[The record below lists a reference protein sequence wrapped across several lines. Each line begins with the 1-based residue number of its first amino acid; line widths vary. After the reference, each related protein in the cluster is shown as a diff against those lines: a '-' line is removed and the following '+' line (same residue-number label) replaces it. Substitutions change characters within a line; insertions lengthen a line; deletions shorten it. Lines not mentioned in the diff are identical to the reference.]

1 MTEKELLAQN
11 PWKEVAKMYNPY
23 EEDCLFSKTRQ
34 YVCSSDLP
42 EIEKF
47 NSKLVLNNSDKDD
60 TDKIITNIPA
70 EPWSGNPLTA
80 NLIIL
85 SLNPGY
91 VPEVNKTLALLL
103 QSNKQIRK
111 NIIEFKRDTLLLKA
125 KSFMADNDGDN
136 PISSKDAVNMLG
148 DWYWY
153 KKLKQLK
160 DDVGLDDYTFFRK
173 IALIEFHGYSSIT
186 SNRSFPLGKIY
197 LESQLFTKR
206 MIQYI
211 VQRDDVVFLIM
222 RSKKKWIDFLGKEFM
237 NEYKDKFVI
246 KDNKGMSQSITRD
259 NLDGKGNSDGEK
271 YRILKNI
278 LK

>member
-1 MTEKELLAQN
+1 MTEQELLAQN
-11 PWKEVAKMYNPY
+11 PWIEVAKMYNPD
-23 EEDCLFSKTRQ
+23 EADCLFSNTRQ

-47 NSKLVLNNSDKDD
+47 NSKLKPYD
-60 TDKIITNIPA
+60 TDTIITNIPA

-111 NIIEFKRDTLLLKA
+111 SIIEFKRDTLLLKA
-125 KSFMADNDGDN
+125 KSFMAEEDGAN

-160 DDVGLDDYTFFRK
+160 DDVGLDEDAFFRK
-173 IALIEFHGYSSIT
+173 IALIEFHGYSSQT
-186 SNRSFPLGKIY
+186 SNHIFPIRNKY
-197 LESQLFTKR
+197 LETQLFIKK
-206 MIQYI
+206 MIWYLAEK
-211 VQRDDVVFLIM
+211 DDVRFLIM
-222 RSKKKWIDFLGKEFM
+222 RSENKWENLLNHENNDFFETHKEKFLCKK
-237 NEYKDKFVI
+237 
-246 KDNKGMSQSITRD
+246 NKGMSQSVSSK
-259 NLDGKGNSDGEK
+259 NLGET
-271 YRILKNI
+271 YEQLK
-278 LK
+278 LFLS

>member
-11 PWKEVAKMYNPY
+11 PWIEVAKMYNSD
-23 EEDCLFSKTRQ
+23 EEDCLYSKTRQ
-34 YVCSSDLP
+34 YVYSSDLS
-42 EIEKF
+42 EIEKY
-47 NSKLVLNNSDKDD
+47 NSKLALND
-60 TDKIITNIPA
+60 TDRIITNIPA

-125 KSFMADNDGDN
+125 KSSIPKDDKGK
-136 PISSKDAVNMLG
+136 PISCRDAVNMLG

-160 DDVGLDDYTFFRK
+160 DDVGLDDYTFFSK

-222 RSKKKWIDFLGKEFM
+222 RSKKKWTDFLGEGFI
-237 NEYKDKFVI
+237 NEYENKFVI
-246 KDNKGMSQSITRD
+246 KDNKGMSQSITQD
-259 NLDGKGNSDGEK
+259 NLDGKNNSNGNKYQKLKDIFKQEK
-271 YRILKNI
+271 P
-278 LK
+278 

>member
-1 MTEKELLAQN
+1 MTEKELLGQN
-11 PWKEVAKMYNPY
+11 PWEEVAKMYNPD
-23 EEDCLFSKTRQ
+23 EEDCLFSKTRH

-47 NSKLVLNNSDKDD
+47 NSKLALND
-60 TDKIITNIPA
+60 TDRIIKNIPA

-111 NIIEFKRDTLLLKA
+111 SIIEFKRDTLLLKA
-125 KSFMADNDGDN
+125 KSFMAEEDGAN

-160 DDVGLDDYTFFRK
+160 DDVGLDEDAFFRK

-186 SNRSFPLGKIY
+186 SNHSFLSGNGY

-206 MIQYI
+206 MIQHI

-222 RSKKKWIDFLGKEFM
+222 RSKKKWTDFLGEGFIKEYD
-237 NEYKDKFVI
+237 NKFVI
-246 KDNKGMSQSITRD
+246 KDNKGMSQSITHD
-259 NLDGKGNSDGEK
+259 NLDGKNNPNGNKYQKLIDIFKQEK
-271 YRILKNI
+271 S
-278 LK
+278 